1 MCDTIDAMQSERE
14 QPTEGEKMNLST
26 EDYLRAICA
35 KQERTISLL
44 KYLCWMATF
53 IAVLLLG
60 ARLSWWAL

>member
-1 MCDTIDAMQSERE
+1 MS
-14 QPTEGEKMNLST
+14 LST
-26 EDYLRAICA
+26 EEFLSEICK
-35 KQERTISLL
+35 KQERTIGLL